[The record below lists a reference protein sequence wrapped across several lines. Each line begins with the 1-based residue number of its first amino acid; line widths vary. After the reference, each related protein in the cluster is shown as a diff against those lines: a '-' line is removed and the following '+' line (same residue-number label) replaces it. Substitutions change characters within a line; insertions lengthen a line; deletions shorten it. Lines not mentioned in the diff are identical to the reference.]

1 MSKLRITAEIIHG
14 IETRTITLKGQYAR
28 TLRALAEAG
37 SKGITALEVSNT
49 WAMRLAHYIH
59 ILKREHSLPIR
70 MEWEKH
76 NGAAG
81 PGRHGRYFLDAQASI
96 VANSEFREAA

>member
-1 MSKLRITAEIIHG
+1 MSKLGITAEIIYG
-14 IETRTITLKGQYAR
+14 IENRTVTVRGQYAR
-28 TLRALAEAG
+28 TLRALIESG
-37 SKGITALEVSNT
+37 RKGITALEVSST

-59 ILKREHSLPIR
+59 ILKREYSLPIR

-76 NGAAG
+76 DGAAG

-96 VANSEFREAA
+96 IANSELREAA